1 MSDTGDPAGDGGPGL
16 PPDLRFLKWLVT
28 ALAATMMVGL
38 IALVA
43 VFVTRFPGAAPLPAL
58 PPGVTLP
65 EGAVA
70 EAVTFGRG
78 WVAVVAGDR
87 ILIYDSATGALR
99 QEVTVVQP

>member
-1 MSDTGDPAGDGGPGL
+1 
-16 PPDLRFLKWLVT
+16 
-28 ALAATMMVGL
+28 MMVGL

-43 VFVTRFPGAAPLPAL
+43 VFVTRFPGAAPLPVL
-58 PPGVTLP
+58 PAGVVLP

-87 ILIYDSATGALR
+87 ILIYEAATGALR